1 MDTIRRYIKRCI
13 GLLCLLAL
21 FGSIQGQTVKKPVVE
36 VTKRKALVGPYCLV
50 NQFSAVANVAT
61 NYNELENITDEDL
74 DNCAAITGI
83 KVGVAVLPILSVKD
97 TKNSYKA
104 GTTAGFTL
112 VSTKDG
118 NLLSL
123 DVIKMFSIATYLNGE
138 QQELIAV
145 KEASSGGLGL
155 NLIQLPGSDNVCVD
169 VSITTTK
176 DFDEIY
182 LMSGGVNV
190 QTISKLSIKY
200 AFVGNPK
207 EVLLTHNGLAEYGK
221 ELNKDIKIEMKKCD
235 GMPWSN
241 RKLNELLL
249 DEDTTNF
256 LTTVPV
262 VAIAEAFH
270 VQIGTNYEFPAGT
283 EVGFKFF

>member
-74 DNCAAITGI
+74 DNCSAITGI

-123 DVIKMFSIATYLNGE
+123 DVIRYIFWRRCNKAYR
-138 QQELIAV
+138 
-145 KEASSGGLGL
+145 GLL
-155 NLIQLPGSDNVCVD
+155 
-169 VSITTTK
+169 
-176 DFDEIY
+176 E
-182 LMSGGVNV
+182 
-190 QTISKLSIKY
+190 
-200 AFVGNPK
+200 
-207 EVLLTHNGLAEYGK
+207 
-221 ELNKDIKIEMKKCD
+221 
-235 GMPWSN
+235 
-241 RKLNELLL
+241 
-249 DEDTTNF
+249 
-256 LTTVPV
+256 
-262 VAIAEAFH
+262 
-270 VQIGTNYEFPAGT
+270 
-283 EVGFKFF
+283 